1 MFVEKSLT
9 HKGSLQGF
17 TMVELL
23 MVITTVGIISIV
35 ALPKFLDFRKEA
47 RVATSQNYINHLR
60 SALTTKKTQMM
71 LYCRQGSEVWPRKEA
86 IELNDITE
94 AGAPEAHCSPAQVP
108 NGEDRKF
115 FAQSNIVAATNPYN
129 LRNDI
134 QYTTCTDF
142 CTCEDA
148 GGYLYNQQT
157 GVIGHP
163 LIMNECTG
171 RLPAGLL
178 AQMSGGAS
186 GGASSS
192 DSSGGGSSSSEI
204 SGGGGESSDSSSSC
218 ATSYAMNE
226 EFNLCEDVGCGG
238 FVALDLCGGGGGS
251 VCENQSACN
260 GGTWNNETCTCE
272 CSAGGWDY
280 AAYDGQNCIGCW
292 HWQSFNGTYCEDTG
306 RAECEAAG
314 GTFDGS
320 NGQCN
325 GISSCAANV
334 SYSWYETCSS
344 CRRVTDTSG
353 CGGGTISYDFV
364 DPSECTN
371 NIGSCP
377 FESSSSEESSSC
389 GENFEYFNLSG
400 DGSQCIRTYGAAYCA
415 SLDEYVDCSYCGG
428 CSYSSESSSS
438 DSSSGPCGM
447 GETHMTC
454 DGGMSY
460 FCTYDPGNACPAS
473 SESSS
478 SSDSTIYG
486 CMNPS
491 ASNYYASATSDD
503 GSCIFESSSSESSC
517 GPGYYGWADGAY
529 YSACTCVYWEPCM
542 GSTPV
547 GSYECENSLGSCPY

>member
-178 AQMSGGAS
+178 AQAGG
-186 GGASSS
+186 G
-192 DSSGGGSSSSEI
+192 SSGGGGSESSSGGSSEGASLSSESSSSE
-204 SGGGGESSDSSSSC
+204 C
-218 ATSYAMNE
+218 TTSYAMNE

-238 FVALDLCGGGGGS
+238 FVPLEQCESSSSSDEQQCGTGFAYSDAYNKCVCVDPAYTLSTLQLAWGAGCTCDANIDNCDGSGETGWNTGGS
-251 VCENQSACN
+251 NYEECVSALGPCPYE
-260 GGTWNNETCTCE
+260 NNE
-272 CSAGGWDY
+272 
-280 AAYDGQNCIGCW
+280 
-292 HWQSFNGTYCEDTG
+292 
-306 RAECEAAG
+306 
-314 GTFDGS
+314 
-320 NGQCN
+320 
-325 GISSCAANV
+325 
-334 SYSWYETCSS
+334 
-344 CRRVTDTSG
+344 
-353 CGGGTISYDFV
+353 
-364 DPSECTN
+364 
-371 NIGSCP
+371 
-377 FESSSSEESSSC
+377 ESSSSEESSS
-389 GENFEYFNLSG
+389 G
-400 DGSQCIRTYGAAYCA
+400 DVFGCTDGAANNYN
-415 SLDEYVDCSYCGG
+415 
-428 CSYSSESSSS
+428 SE
-438 DSSSGPCGM
+438 
-447 GETHMTC
+447 
-454 DGGMSY
+454 
-460 FCTYDPGNACPAS
+460 
-473 SESSS
+473 
-478 SSDSTIYG
+478 
-486 CMNPS
+486 
-491 ASNYYASATSDD
+491 ATSDD
-503 GSCIFESSSSESSC
+503 GSCTYDEGGGGEEISGC
-517 GPGYYGWADGAY
+517 TDGAANNY
-529 YSACTCVYWEPCM
+529 
-542 GSTPV
+542 
-547 GSYECENSLGSCPY
+547 NSQATSDDGSCTYDEGGGGEVYGCTDGAASNYNSAANVDDGSCSYDVGGCMLNGYDNYNPAATYDDGSCICSTADPVWYLNAGGTCYPRYDGCGHNVEGPAVDMCFCDGSCSE